1 MTIPNLQIHE
11 TDFQP
16 ETAEY
21 WEISLGAATPFWATP
36 EASELDLYS
45 ISEYRLTKRL
55 ICIISSIGI
64 KMSPEHPGLIR
75 EHSSLA
81 LKGVYVYW
89 GVIDPDCQGE
99 IWVILQKEKK
109 DDLFINRHDLLLFS
123 H

>member
-64 KMSPEHPGLIR
+64 KSLYLI
-75 EHSSLA
+75 SLA
-81 LKGVYVYW
+81 KRYIERPW
-89 GVIDPDCQGE
+89 T
-99 IWVILQKEKK
+99 
-109 DDLFINRHDLLLFS
+109 R
-123 H
+123 

>member
-1 MTIPNLQIHE
+1 MTIPNLQIHKI
-11 TDFQP
+11 DFQP
-16 ETAEY
+16 ETVEY
-21 WEISLGAATPFWATP
+21 WEISLGAAALFWATP

-55 ICIISSIGI
+55 ICIISSVGI
-64 KMSPEHPGLIR
+64 KMSPGHLGLIR

-81 LKGVYVYW
+81 FKGVYVCE

-109 DDLFINRHDLLLFS
+109 GWSIYQ
-123 H
+123 